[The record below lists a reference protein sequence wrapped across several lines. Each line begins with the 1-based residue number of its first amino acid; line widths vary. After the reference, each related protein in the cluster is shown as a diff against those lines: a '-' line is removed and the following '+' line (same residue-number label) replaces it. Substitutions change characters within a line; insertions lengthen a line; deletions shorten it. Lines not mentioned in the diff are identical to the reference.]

1 MNKVKYII
9 SSAII
14 AFLSMFITSCDF
26 LDVDVYSD
34 AEDFWTSQGDIVK
47 ALNGM
52 YDFTRNEGVTGRGL
66 MWFENC
72 SDNMVTGRSQ
82 SEAEAIKNFNMTP
95 TNGRDVKDTYPEMYK
110 IIARANSVLTNA
122 PKVANVEPKFLD
134 EALGEAYFMRG
145 FAYMWIAPFYADDD
159 INGGLPNILETTPA
173 ESQDLPRAE
182 SVLVNY
188 DQIIADMEKA
198 AELLPDY
205 ATRYADRA
213 ENGGRP
219 HKTAAW
225 AYAARA
231 ALYASQYRDKATQ
244 DKYRDL
250 VIYYCDKIIN
260 LTGANKRDLFD
271 DGSANPF
278 KKLWRVENNF
288 SSEYIFGLLGNP
300 SAGPKFHGMSFQ
312 NGGWGEYNHW
322 GYYQPTYELLSAY
335 ENGDKRREATILLP
349 GEKIMFMGKDRHFG
363 VDPSSISST
372 SSMTFIKFLS
382 PWEDAD
388 CVGKTVSSNGN
399 DASNSLTTCLIR
411 YADILLM
418 KAEALIWKNGE
429 GDAEAKRLLNMIRKR
444 ARLPENSKAT
454 RDELKNER
462 RCELAFEFQPSRHI
476 DLVRWGDAQANY
488 AKPLYGVDYTVNADK
503 TVTVTKS
510 ADPIWGARSFN
521 PRVHHV
527 FPIPAASINSSN
539 SLIQNVGY

>member
-1 MNKVKYII
+1 MKKIKNILF
-9 SSAII
+9 SA
-14 AFLSMFITSCDF
+14 LLGTSLMITPSCSF
-26 LDVDVYSD
+26 LDVDVYGEAD
-34 AEDFWTSQGDIVK
+34 EFWKNQGEIVQ
-47 ALNGM
+47 ALTGM
-52 YDFTRNEGVTGRGL
+52 YDFTRDEGVTGRGM

-72 SDNMVTGRSQ
+72 SDNMVTGRPQ
-82 SEAEAIKNFNMTP
+82 SEAEAIKNFMMTP
-95 TNGRDVKDTYPEMYK
+95 TNGRDVKVTYEEMYK
-110 IIARANSVLTNA
+110 IIARANMILLNA
-122 PKVANVEPKFLD
+122 PNVPKVDPKFLD

-145 FAYMWIAPFYADDD
+145 FAYLWIAPFYADDD
-159 INGGLPNILETTPA
+159 INGGLPVMLDTNSAGDTDPA
-173 ESQDLPRAE
+173 RPE

-188 DQIIADMEKA
+188 DQIIEDMKKA

-205 ATRYADRA
+205 STRLADKDK
-213 ENGGRP
+213 NGGRP

-244 DKYRDL
+244 DKYRDM
-250 VIYYCDKIIN
+250 VIEFCDNVIN
-260 LTGANKRDLFD
+260 MSGANKRELFD

-278 KKLWRVENNF
+278 KNLWRVENNF

-312 NGGWGEYNHW
+312 NGGWGDYNHW
-322 GYYQPTYELLSAY
+322 GYFQPTYELYKAY
-335 ENGDKRREATILLP
+335 EEGDVRREATILLP
-349 GEKIMFMGKDRHFG
+349 GEKVMFMGKERHFG

-372 SSMTFIKFLS
+372 SRMTFIKFLS
-382 PWEDAD
+382 PWEAKD

-411 YADILLM
+411 YADVLLM

-454 RDELKNER
+454 KAELKNER

-476 DLVRWGDAQANY
+476 DLVRWGDAQTTY
-488 AKPLYGVDYTVNADK
+488 AKPLYGVDFSVNDDK
-503 TVTVTKS
+503 TVVVTKS
-510 ADPIWGARSFN
+510 TEPIWGSRTFN

-527 FPIPAASINSSN
+527 FPIPQAVIVSSDN
-539 SLIQNVGY
+539 IEQNVGY